1 MLYYILLKLIPACSK
16 LPVSLVLCEVM
27 MKLYVKEVA
36 QAKGYKNAK
45 ALADAMSEHFG
56 ARISYGTIYPL
67 WNDEAQLWSRP
78 TFDKLCSFLN
88 VPAGMLIQHI
98 PGEAQTEPG
107 PVESPSPVERKTARK
122 LRSKGKVQAAGVAV
136 SV

>member
-1 MLYYILLKLIPACSK
+1 MNFTLLKLISRRSK
-16 LPVSLVLCEVM
+16 LHSSLILCEVM
-27 MKLYVKEVA
+27 MKLYIKEVA

-56 ARISYGTIYPL
+56 VRISYATIYPL

-98 PGEAQTEPG
+98 PGEVQTDRGPAQSQTPVDRKASKRRG
-107 PVESPSPVERKTARK
+107 PK
-122 LRSKGKVQAAGVAV
+122 SKMQAAAVVAV
-136 SV
+136 V

>member
-1 MLYYILLKLIPACSK
+1 MR
-16 LPVSLVLCEVM
+16 
-27 MKLYVKEVA
+27 LYVKEVA

-45 ALADAMSEHFG
+45 ALADAMSQHFG
-56 ARISYGTIYPL
+56 VSVSYSTIYPL

-98 PGEAQTEPG
+98 PGESQTDPEPASAKSG
-107 PVESPSPVERKTARK
+107 RAGGSSAK
-122 LRSKGKVQAAGVAV
+122 LRRESKQARAAVTAG
-136 SV
+136 

>member
-1 MLYYILLKLIPACSK
+1 
-16 LPVSLVLCEVM
+16 
-27 MKLYVKEVA
+27 MKLFVKEVA

-45 ALADAMSEHFG
+45 ALADAMSDHYG
-56 ARISYGTIYPL
+56 VSVSYSTIYPL

-98 PGEAQTEPG
+98 PGEVPSKPEPTSAKSG
-107 PVESPSPVERKTARK
+107 RASGSSAKTKRESKQAR
-122 LRSKGKVQAAGVAV
+122 AALVTG
-136 SV
+136 

>member
-1 MLYYILLKLIPACSK
+1 
-16 LPVSLVLCEVM
+16 
-27 MKLYVKEVA
+27 MKLYIKEVA

-56 ARISYGTIYPL
+56 VRISYATIYPL

-98 PGEAQTEPG
+98 PGEVQTDQG
-107 PVESPSPVERKTARK
+107 PAPSPSPAERKA
-122 LRSKGKVQAAGVAV
+122 SKRRGPKSKVQASSVAV
-136 SV
+136 VV

>member
-1 MLYYILLKLIPACSK
+1 
-16 LPVSLVLCEVM
+16 

-36 QAKGYKNAK
+36 QAKGYVNAK
-45 ALADAMSEHFG
+45 QLADAMSKHFE

-78 TFDKLCSFLN
+78 TIDRLCAFLN

-98 PGEAQTEPG
+98 PGEFKSEQSDKK
-107 PVESPSPVERKTARK
+107 PVASKRARK
-122 LRSKGKVQAAGVAV
+122 AQSN
-136 SV
+136 

>member
-1 MLYYILLKLIPACSK
+1 
-16 LPVSLVLCEVM
+16 
-27 MKLYVKEVA
+27 MKLYIKEVA
-36 QAKGYKNAK
+36 EAKGFKNAK

-56 ARISYGTIYPL
+56 VRISYATIYPL

-98 PGEAQTEPG
+98 PGEVPSKPEPTG
-107 PVESPSPVERKTARK
+107 AKSGRVGGSSAK
-122 LRSKGKVQAAGVAV
+122 LRRESKQARDCKLIDLESGRIE
-136 SV
+136 

>member
-1 MLYYILLKLIPACSK
+1 MNFTLLKLISRRSK
-16 LPVSLVLCEVM
+16 LHSGLILCEVM
-27 MKLYVKEVA
+27 MKLYIKEVA

-56 ARISYGTIYPL
+56 VRISYATIYPL

-98 PGEAQTEPG
+98 PGEVQTDHG
-107 PVESPSPVERKTARK
+107 PEQSSSPIERKA
-122 LRSKGKVQAAGVAV
+122 SKRRGPKSKVQAAAVAAV
-136 SV
+136 V

>member
-1 MLYYILLKLIPACSK
+1 MC
-16 LPVSLVLCEVM
+16 
-27 MKLYVKEVA
+27 
-36 QAKGYKNAK
+36 
-45 ALADAMSEHFG
+45 EHFG
-56 ARISYGTIYPL
+56 VRISYGTIYPL

-98 PGEAQTEPG
+98 PGEALADQG
-107 PVESPSPVERKTARK
+107 HVQNPSPVERKA
-122 LRSKGKVQAAGVAV
+122 SKKTSSKSKVQAAAVVA